1 MDIRRFFAKSG
12 TDSKKSGSGDSNAPA
27 KVAAA
32 SPVKEA
38 TKTRPAASKSG
49 QDTTPAT
56 SGSLSP
62 SPRLARPAKQRIVL
76 EVDSDES
83 SEHEMLLSKQ
93 QEKKRK
99 DPEASNSITSAAKKV
114 KPAVAR
120 QSPRRGTTNASYSD
134 GEEDFSMLVQDLKQT
149 KPVKPAPRKVKASPN
164 HISILLPDQRLQA
177 EFDVNAAAPQ
187 CLQDVTFVFTGVA
200 DGDVLLSR
208 EDATEMVKTLGGR
221 VTTAVSQKTDYLV
234 TLGLVLED
242 GRPYTEGS
250 KYKKV
255 EALKSA
261 KKSVYTV
268 EGVQAFFGLL
278 ARYSERHGTAV
289 PERSTQL
296 AATAAPASLP
306 SINDSA
312 SSQSLSLSTN
322 PYARASNASANP
334 YARSSNASA
343 ASANPY
349 GKRPSNVAA
358 VAAATTAL
366 APSTKKASP
375 PLPRSA
381 QLWVDKYKPTSSAD
395 ILGNQD
401 CVKKLAA
408 WLQSWEIKFNRP
420 EAMNKAFSSPSGPWK
435 AALLSGPPGI
445 GSK

>member
-12 TDSKKSGSGDSNAPA
+12 TGSKKSGSGDSNAPS

-32 SPVKEA
+32 SPVKE
-38 TKTRPAASKSG
+38 TTRTRPASSKSG

-83 SEHEMLLSKQ
+83 SEYELLSSKQ

-99 DPEASNSITSAAKKV
+99 DPEASNSITSVAKKV

-149 KPVKPAPRKVKASPN
+149 KPVKPAPRKIKASPN
-164 HISILLPDQRLQA
+164 LVSILLPDQRLEA

-187 CLQDVTFVFTGVA
+187 CLQEVTFVFTGVA

-208 EDATEMVKTLGGR
+208 DDATEMVKTLGGR

-296 AATAAPASLP
+296 AAPASVP
-306 SINDSA
+306 SINNST
-312 SSQSLSLSTN
+312 SSQPSSLSTN

-349 GKRPSNVAA
+349 GKRPSNATT
-358 VAAATTAL
+358 AAATTAL
-366 APSTKKASP
+366 APSTKKAP
-375 PLPRSA
+375 PPSSSA

-408 WLQSWEIKFNRP
+408 WLQSWEMKFNRP